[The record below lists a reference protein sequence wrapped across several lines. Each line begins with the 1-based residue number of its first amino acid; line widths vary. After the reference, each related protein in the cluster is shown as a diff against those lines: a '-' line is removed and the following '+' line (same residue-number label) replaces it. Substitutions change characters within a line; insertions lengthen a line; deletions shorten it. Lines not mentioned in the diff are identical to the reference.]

1 MATSH
6 DLGQVMA
13 FSLVKLPNGGQRCLH
28 NR

>member
-6 DLGQVMA
+6 DPGQVMA
-13 FSLVKLPNGGQRCLH
+13 FCLVKLPNGAQRCLH

>member
-6 DLGQVMA
+6 DLGQGMTLC
-13 FSLVKLPNGGQRCLH
+13 LVKLPNGAQRCLH